1 MIKHKFLE
9 ELREKIRTKNDNIT
23 HERVK
28 WINSNPCYYDQ
39 IVKALRFVIEK
50 DSKILHIR
58 CSIGYILNELKPGYG
73 LGVDDSPLQIEEAK
87 KNYQHLNFSVKNIED
102 LNIAEKFDYILIS
115 SVEDI
120 VDLKAVFDSIKRCC
134 TRHTRIILIHYNY
147 LWSEKIT
154 LYY

>member
-1 MIKHKFLE
+1 M
-9 ELREKIRTKNDNIT
+9 
-23 HERVK
+23 
-28 WINSNPCYYDQ
+28 
-39 IVKALRFVIEK
+39 
-50 DSKILHIR
+50 
-58 CSIGYILNELKPGYG
+58 
-73 LGVDDSPLQIEEAK
+73 GVDDSPLQIEEAK
-87 KNYQHLNFSVKNIED
+87 KNYQHLNFTVKNIED

-120 VDLKAVFDSIKRCC
+120 VGLKAVFDGIKRCC

>member
-23 HERVK
+23 HERIK

-39 IVKALRFVIEK
+39 IVKALRLVIEK
-50 DSKILHIR
+50 DSGILHIR

-73 LGVDDSPLQIEEAK
+73 LGIDDSPLQIEEAK
-87 KNYQHLNFSVKNIED
+87 KNYQHPNFLNKNIED
-102 LNIAEKFDYILIS
+102 LNITEKFDYILTS

-120 VDLKAVFDSIKRCC
+120 VDHICYISDIRKLKSHYLEWDI
-134 TRHTRIILIHYNY
+134 RISLKQMVKEMIDAQ
-147 LWSEKIT
+147 
-154 LYY
+154 